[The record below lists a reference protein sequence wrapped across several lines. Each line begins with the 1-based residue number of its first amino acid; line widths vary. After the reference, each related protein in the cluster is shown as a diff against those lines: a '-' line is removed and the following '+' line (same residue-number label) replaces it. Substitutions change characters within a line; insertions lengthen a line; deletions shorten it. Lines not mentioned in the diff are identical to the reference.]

1 VQVSEDLGMYF
12 PLCVALF
19 ALGGVFGR
27 SDPAHGAIY
36 RIPSNGVLLVS
47 LFDISECEKVA

>member
-36 RIPSNGVLLVS
+36 RIPWNGVLLV
-47 LFDISECEKVA
+47 LLLHIKGCEKVA